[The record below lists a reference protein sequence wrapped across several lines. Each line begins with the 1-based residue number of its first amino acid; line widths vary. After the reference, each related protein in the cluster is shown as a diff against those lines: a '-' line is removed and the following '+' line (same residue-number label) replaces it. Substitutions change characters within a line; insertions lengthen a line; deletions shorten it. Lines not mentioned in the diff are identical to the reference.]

1 MEFKN
6 LGLKNQLL
14 MALEHHGFTKAT
26 QVQEMAIPVA
36 LEGKSV
42 VVRSQTGSGKT
53 IAFGLPIMVIL
64 QAMIP
69 WQQKYSVLVKFT
81 SGTEITL

>member
-69 WQQKYSVLVKFT
+69 
-81 SGTEITL
+81 